1 MLALCSTSLLT
12 KHAYLHFAAH
22 TAMVEG
28 KKDFAKIYIYTV
40 LRSLVLGYNWR
51 VSLQFMGNCMMA
63 CAWWTLVW
71 IVIMIMLLFFHS
83 ITTCWPLCLFI
94 LNNFKVDMNY
104 KQLMLLVGVYCTC
117 IHWCVDDLGL
127 LTHSFLCWSYW
138 CVYLFIDVLS
148 TGLHTGHR
156 LSDWSVGARL

>member
-28 KKDFAKIYIYTV
+28 KKDFAKIYIIYIYCSEV
-40 LRSLVLGYNWR
+40 IGVGIQLAGISSVHGQLHDGLCLVNIGLDCHNDY
-51 VSLQFMGNCMMA
+51 VA
-63 CAWWTLVW
+63 
-71 IVIMIMLLFFHS
+71 IFHS

-104 KQLMLLVGVYCTC
+104 KQLMLLVGV
-117 IHWCVDDLGL
+117 
-127 LTHSFLCWSYW
+127 
-138 CVYLFIDVLS
+138 
-148 TGLHTGHR
+148 
-156 LSDWSVGARL
+156 

>member
-28 KKDFAKIYIYTV
+28 KKDFALLRYILYIYTV

-63 CAWWTLVW
+63 CAW
-71 IVIMIMLLFFHS
+71 
-83 ITTCWPLCLFI
+83 
-94 LNNFKVDMNY
+94 
-104 KQLMLLVGVYCTC
+104 
-117 IHWCVDDLGL
+117 
-127 LTHSFLCWSYW
+127 
-138 CVYLFIDVLS
+138 
-148 TGLHTGHR
+148 
-156 LSDWSVGARL
+156 